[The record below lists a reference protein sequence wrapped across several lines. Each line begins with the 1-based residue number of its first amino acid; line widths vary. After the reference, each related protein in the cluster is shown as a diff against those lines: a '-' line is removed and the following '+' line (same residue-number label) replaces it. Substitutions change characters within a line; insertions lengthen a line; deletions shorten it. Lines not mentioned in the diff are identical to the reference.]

1 MRFQR
6 RLVPRSTI
14 DMTPLIDVIMMIT
27 IFFMITTT
35 FRTAPGIS
43 LSLPGSSTAQ
53 PVPQGEIR
61 IVAVSADEIYVDGE
75 RVDLSSLDAAV
86 AQAAAMHRE
95 AATSNPAAAG
105 DAPIRALLEAPSA
118 AEYQLVV
125 AAMDAL
131 RRNGID
137 SVGLAT
143 STDRPGA
150 GKAAPAKTGAG
161 KP

>member
-6 RLVPRSTI
+6 RLVPRASI

-43 LSLPGSSTAQ
+43 LALPGSSTAQ
-53 PVPQGEIR
+53 PVPLGEIR
-61 IVAVSADEIYVDGE
+61 IVAVSPDEIYVDGE
-75 RVDLSSLDAAV
+75 RVDLAGLEAAV
-86 AQAAAMHRE
+86 AQAAIIHRAG
-95 AATSNPAAAG
+95 AA
-105 DAPIRALLEAPSA
+105 DAPIRALLEAPSV

-125 AAMDAL
+125 SAMDAL

-143 STDRPGA
+143 STAQAGTAASPASAKPGA
-150 GKAAPAKTGAG
+150 R